1 MCLMQAH
8 IIMPTYPALR
18 MSQGHTTACAQSHLP
33 TPMSTPLCT
42 MLSVRAQVLYQR
54 WVRTDSQVGLT
65 KQGADT
71 LIALLN
77 EVDVESD

>member
-1 MCLMQAH
+1 
-8 IIMPTYPALR
+8 
-18 MSQGHTTACAQSHLP
+18 
-33 TPMSTPLCT
+33 